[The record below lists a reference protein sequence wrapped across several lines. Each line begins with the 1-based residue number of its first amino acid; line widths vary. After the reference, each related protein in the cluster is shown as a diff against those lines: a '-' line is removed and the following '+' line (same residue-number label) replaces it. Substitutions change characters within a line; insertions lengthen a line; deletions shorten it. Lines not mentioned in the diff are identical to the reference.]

1 MSARLHRHR
10 FHHLRL
16 LLTRG
21 LVTAVSQTF
30 GARGAVRKGEIPAVH
45 AQILSAS
52 ETFWLGGA
60 LCCQNLLTTRSVW
73 SRAAKIGLF
82 MMLVWWLPVVIV
94 GGAYCGVSY
103 SFDAV
108 LNDRACTLTVPAY
121 AVISTV
127 YVAIILVHVTNIN
140 FLASLN
146 HLDYVG
152 GGKGSN
158 ATVRVVVR
166 GSGSSGNSPSQS
178 DH

>member
-1 MSARLHRHR
+1 MI
-10 FHHLRL
+10 
-16 LLTRG
+16 RG

-60 LCCQNLLTTRSVW
+60 LCCQNLLTTTSVW
-73 SRAAKIGLF
+73 IPSGENWPVHDAGL
-82 MMLVWWLPVVIV
+82 
-94 GGAYCGVSY
+94 GAYCGVSY

-108 LNDRACTLTVPAY
+108 LNDRACTLIVPAY
-121 AVISTV
+121 AVVNTV

-152 GGKGSN
+152 GDDKGSN
-158 ATVRVVVR
+158 ATVRVVVRR